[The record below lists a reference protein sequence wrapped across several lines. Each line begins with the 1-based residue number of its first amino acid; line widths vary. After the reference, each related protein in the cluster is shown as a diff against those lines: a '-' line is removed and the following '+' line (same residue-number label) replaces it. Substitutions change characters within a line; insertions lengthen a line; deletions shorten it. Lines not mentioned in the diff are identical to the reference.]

1 MIADRPDSAY
11 DICTKYAPN
20 CLDQVSQLT
29 DGGTSGST
37 RTFSS
42 SSVQRER
49 SSSARNGAS
58 SDQGTLTNNFSG
70 SRGNLNLNEQS
81 GSESRSSARNI
92 GLSSVGLSSASSI
105 SLNTESTLMSQD
117 ISGESDGLGAGFNGE
132 DDYYDSLNS
141 GDENESTN
149 SRPNRTRT
157 APPIEPVYNPEPRQN
172 ENEIGEN
179 VGGESSENENA
190 PVTTNT
196 SVFTTIV
203 NGVKMKSL
211 PGPRG
216 NLTIDFNENVEPS
229 MSVNRHARPEGR

>member
-1 MIADRPDSAY
+1 MITDRPDSAY

-20 CLDQVSQLT
+20 CSGQESQLT

-42 SSVQRER
+42 SSVQGER

-58 SDQGTLTNNFSG
+58 SDQGTLSNHFSG

-141 GDENESTN
+141 GDENETTN
-149 SRPNRTRT
+149 SRHNRTRT
-157 APPIEPVYNPEPRQN
+157 VPPIEPVYYPEPGQN
-172 ENEIGEN
+172 EREVGEN
-179 VGGESSENENA
+179 AGGESSENENA

-216 NLTIDFNENVEPS
+216 NLTVEFNENV
-229 MSVNRHARPEGR
+229 